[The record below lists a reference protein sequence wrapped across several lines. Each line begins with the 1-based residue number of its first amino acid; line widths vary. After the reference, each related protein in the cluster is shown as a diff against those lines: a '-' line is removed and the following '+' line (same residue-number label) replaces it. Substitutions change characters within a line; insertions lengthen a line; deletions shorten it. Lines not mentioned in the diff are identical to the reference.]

1 MVDKVMTL
9 SNDTRIMVLAPII
22 RERKGEHLHVFDELK
37 TSGFIRARV
46 DGIVCEIEYPPELER
61 NKKHTIEVV
70 VDRLKVSAGIE
81 QRLAESFE
89 TAVQMAEGIAI
100 VTKMDGADD
109 KELVFSSLFA
119 CSKCGHSIAELEPK
133 LFSFNLSLI
142 HI

>member
-1 MVDKVMTL
+1 MTANTK
-9 SNDTRIMVLAPII
+9 SCSTFSTN
-22 RERKGEHLHVFDELK
+22 
-37 TSGFIRARV
+37 
-46 DGIVCEIEYPPELER
+46 

-119 CSKCGHSIAELEPK
+119 APRKMSVNLP
-133 LFSFNLSLI
+133 FSLSRRLISLSPNLLQ
-142 HI
+142 